1 MKMPRAATR
10 RRPAAAGDHRFHFES
25 AIAMNPKRFLIAAV
39 LITPAFAVAV
49 PVATVL
55 PGLPPQAQPA
65 LAGQLPSGAA
75 EATLATAR
83 YGHATAA
90 LPDGRVLVAGGNDGS
105 QILRNAE
112 IYDPATGAFA
122 ATGQMLYRR
131 MYDAAG
137 TVALADGRVLVS
149 GGCVDLGG
157 SSGGFQVCQGVPHS
171 EIYDPATGQFAAT
184 GPLAG
189 PRNLHIATRLADG
202 RVLIATGSDS
212 NPDGPQW
219 TLDGEIY
226 DPATG
231 QFTTTGTAAIG
242 RAYATAALLADGRVL
257 IAGGQ
262 TDGGAALTH
271 AEIYDPATGQFSS
284 TGAMTAA
291 RIGPTATRLPDGRVL
306 IVGGTN
312 DSVAQVEHA
321 EVYDPATGQFTAL
334 AAQPVFSRYY
344 HSAIALPD
352 GRIVF
357 AGGNRNYTPIAPV
370 ELYDPALG
378 TFEVIA
384 ELDRAVVFHTAAPTA
399 GGDVLIAGGL
409 DAGVV
414 VRSEAQRI
422 AIGRAD
428 ALFADGF
435 EP

>member
-1 MKMPRAATR
+1 MH

-39 LITPAFAVAV
+39 LATAV
-49 PVATVL
+49 PASAAPVVTFL
-55 PGLPPQAQPA
+55 PGTPPQVQPA
-65 LAGQLPSGAA
+65 VAGQLPSGAA
-75 EATLATAR
+75 EAVLVSAR

-90 LPDGRVLVAGGNDGS
+90 LPDGRVLIAGGNDGTE
-105 QILRNAE
+105 ILRTAE
-112 IYDPATGAFA
+112 IYDPVAGAFTATGP
-122 ATGQMLYRR
+122 MLYRR

-137 TVALADGRVLVS
+137 TVALADGRILVS
-149 GGCVDLGG
+149 GGCVNLGG
-157 SSGGFQVCQGVPHS
+157 SSGGFQVCQGVTHS
-171 EIYDPATGQFAAT
+171 EIYDPATGQFAST

-202 RVLIATGSDS
+202 RVLVATGSDS
-212 NPDGPQW
+212 DPNGPQW
-219 TLDGEIY
+219 ALHGEIY

-231 QFTTTGTAAIG
+231 QFTTTGAAAIG
-242 RAYATAALLADGRVL
+242 RAYATATLLADGRVL

-262 TDGGAALTH
+262 TDGGAALAH
-271 AEIYDPATGQFSS
+271 AELYDPATGQFSL

-306 IVGGTN
+306 IVGGTHE
-312 DSVAQVEHA
+312 DVAQVEHA
-321 EVYDPATGQFTAL
+321 EVYDPATGQFTAS

-344 HSAIALPD
+344 HTATVLPD
-352 GRIVF
+352 GRVVL
-357 AGGNRNYTPIAPV
+357 AGGNRNYLPIAPV
-370 ELYDPALG
+370 ELFDPALG
-378 TFEVIA
+378 TFAVIA
-384 ELDRAVVFHTAAPTA
+384 ELDRAVVFHTAALTA
-399 GGDVLIAGGL
+399 GGDLLIAGGL

-422 AIGRAD
+422 AIGRAE